1 MTIKL
6 RDMTQQL
13 QMTTRMGVGSQRWQQ
28 PAYVELLPPCNHA
41 CPAGENI
48 QAWLAHAQAGDY
60 EKAWQTLVEDNP
72 LPATHGRACYHSCES
87 ACNRTAL
94 DQAVAIHEV
103 ERFLGDLA
111 AEQGWQ
117 ASVSPPSGKRV
128 LVVGAGPGGL
138 SCAYH
143 LARLGHAVEIHDAND
158 TPGGMMSHGIPDYR
172 LPRADLHK
180 EIQRILAMPGVT
192 LVSGHRVDDVV
203 AEQKNGGFDAVF
215 MAVGAQLANHID
227 IPTLDGK
234 KLTDAVSLLE
244 QVKEDKGPR
253 LGRVVAIVGGGNVA
267 MDAAR
272 TAMRLGA
279 EEVVLVYRFD
289 KEHLE
294 ANAYE
299 AQEASV
305 EGVKIK
311 WCSTVEHFGADGI
324 DIEELAMD
332 ADGNLTPTGKTHKLA
347 ADSVVMAVG
356 QHSDLSLVDGAENV
370 QLSERNTLIVDEHM
384 MTGQSGI
391 FAGGDAIGGA
401 RTMTAAV
408 GDGNKAARNIDAW
421 LRGEMYRKPVSNQ
434 LVSFDMLHIPGHMM
448 AQRSLEGE
456 VPVAQRTGF
465 QEIAAGLDEKSAR
478 YEAQRC
484 LSCGN
489 CFECDMCYAAC
500 PEQAISRRGKGLG
513 YVVDLEL
520 CSGCAA
526 CFEQCPC
533 HAIDMAPEPAGQPL
547 PVGSLGEPIS
557 PSRFKT
563 RC

>member
-1 MTIKL
+1 VTIKL
-6 RDMTQQL
+6 SDMTQQL
-13 QMTTRMGVGSQRWQQ
+13 QVTTRMGVGSQRWQQ
-28 PAYVELLPPCNHA
+28 PAWVELLPPCNHA

-72 LPATHGRACYHSCES
+72 LPATHGRACYHPCES
-87 ACNRTAL
+87 ACNRTDL

-117 ASVSPPSGKRV
+117 VPVKSPGGKKV

-172 LPRADLHK
+172 LPRADLQK

-234 KLTDAVSLLE
+234 KLMDAVSLLE
-244 QVKEDKGPR
+244 QVKQDKGPR

-279 EEVVLVYRFD
+279 KEVVLVYRFD

-294 ANAYE
+294 ANACE

-324 DIEELAMD
+324 DIEEMAMD
-332 ADGNLTPTGKTHKLA
+332 ADGNVAPTGKTHKLA
-347 ADSVVMAVG
+347 ANSVVMAVG

-370 QLSERNTLIVDEHM
+370 QLSEQNTLIVDQHM

-408 GDGNKAARNIDAW
+408 GHGKKAARNIVAW
-421 LRGEMYRKPVSNQ
+421 LRGETYRKPVSNQ
-434 LVSFDMLHIPGHMM
+434 LVTFNMLHIPGHM
-448 AQRSLEGE
+448 AAPRSLEGE
-456 VPVAQRTGF
+456 VPVTQRTGF
-465 QEIAAGLDEKSAR
+465 QEIAAGLDDKSAR

-500 PEQAISRRGKGLG
+500 PEQAINRQGKGLG

-533 HAIDMAPEPAGQPL
+533 HAIDMVPEPGGQPL

-557 PSRFKT
+557 PSRFKA
-563 RC
+563 RS

>member
-1 MTIKL
+1 MAIKL
-6 RDMTQQL
+6 KDMTQQL
-13 QMTTRMGVGSQRWQQ
+13 QLTTRMGVGSQRWQQ
-28 PAYVELLPPCNHA
+28 PAYVELLSPCNHA

-48 QAWLAHAQAGDY
+48 QAWLAHAQAGNY
-60 EKAWQTLVEDNP
+60 EKAWQTLMEDNP
-72 LPATHGRACYHSCES
+72 LPATHGRACYHPCES
-87 ACNRTAL
+87 ACNRTDL
-94 DQAVAIHEV
+94 DESVAIHEV

-111 AEQGWQ
+111 TEKGWQ
-117 ASVSPPSGKRV
+117 VPVKPPSGKKI

-172 LPRADLHK
+172 LPREDLQK
-180 EIQRILAMPGVT
+180 EVQRILAMPGVT
-192 LVSGHRVDDVV
+192 LVSGHHVDDLV
-203 AEQKNGGFDAVF
+203 AEQKKGGFDAAF
-215 MAVGAQLANHID
+215 IAVGAQVANHID
-227 IPTLDGK
+227 IPSTDGK
-234 KLTDAVSLLE
+234 KLVDAVSVLE

-272 TAMRLGA
+272 TAIRLGA
-279 EEVVLVYRFD
+279 KEAVLVYRFD

-324 DIEELAMD
+324 EIEEMTVD
-332 ADGNLTPTGKTHKLA
+332 ADGKVVPTGKTHKLA

-356 QHSDLSLVDGAENV
+356 QHSDLSLVDGVNNV
-370 QLSERNTLIVDEHM
+370 KLSEEDTLIVDEHM

-401 RTMTAAV
+401 RTMTTAV
-408 GDGNKAARNIDAW
+408 GHGKKAARNIDAW
-421 LRGEMYRKPVSNQ
+421 LQGETYRKPVSNE
-434 LVSFDMLHIPGHMM
+434 LVTSDMLHLPGHIL
-448 AQRSLEGE
+448 AQRSLEVD
-456 VPVAQRTGF
+456 VPVAQRIGF
-465 QEIAAGLDEKSAR
+465 QEISAGLNEKSAR

-500 PEQAISRRGKGLG
+500 PEQAISRQGKGLG
-513 YVVDLEL
+513 YTVDLEL

-533 HAIDMAPEPAGQPL
+533 HAIDMTPEASGQPL
-547 PVGSLGEPIS
+547 LVGSLGEPIS
-557 PSRFKT
+557 PSKFKT
-563 RC
+563 RL

>member
-13 QMTTRMGVGSQRWQQ
+13 QLTTRMGVGSQRWQQ
-28 PAYVELLPPCNHA
+28 PAWVELLPPCNHA

-72 LPATHGRACYHSCES
+72 LPATHGRACYHPCES
-87 ACNRTAL
+87 ACNRTGL

-117 ASVSPPSGKRV
+117 VPVRPPGGKRV

-203 AEQKNGGFDAVF
+203 AEQKNGDFDAVF
-215 MAVGAQLANHID
+215 IAVGAQLANHID
-227 IPTLDGK
+227 IPSTDGK
-234 KLTDAVSLLE
+234 RLTDAVSLLE

-279 EEVVLVYRFD
+279 EEAVLVYRSS

-324 DIEELAMD
+324 VIEEVAMD
-332 ADGNLTPTGKTHKLA
+332 ADGNVTPTGKTHKLA

-370 QLSERNTLIVDEHM
+370 RLSEHNTLIVDQRM

-391 FAGGDAIGGA
+391 FAGGDAIGGG
-401 RTMTAAV
+401 TMTAAV
-408 GDGNKAARNIDAW
+408 GDGKKAARNIDAW
-421 LRGEMYRKPVSNQ
+421 LRGETYRKPVSNQ
-434 LVSFDMLHIPGHMM
+434 LVSFDMLHIPGHM
-448 AQRSLEGE
+448 AAPRSGE
-456 VPVAQRTGF
+456 NEIPIEQRTGF
-465 QEIAAGLDEKSAR
+465 QEIIAGLDEKSAR

-500 PEQAISRRGKGLG
+500 PEQAINRRGKGLG
-513 YVVDLEL
+513 YAVDLEL

-533 HAIDMAPEPAGQPL
+533 HAIDMVPEPAGQPL
-547 PVGSLGEPIS
+547 QAGSLGEPIS
-557 PSRFKT
+557 PSRFKASA
-563 RC
+563 